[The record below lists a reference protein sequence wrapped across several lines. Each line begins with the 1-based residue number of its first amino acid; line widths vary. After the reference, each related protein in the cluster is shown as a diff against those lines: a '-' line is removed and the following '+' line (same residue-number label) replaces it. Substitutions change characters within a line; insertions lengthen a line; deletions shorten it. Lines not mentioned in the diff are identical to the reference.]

1 MLRVNKHGGRSNLR
15 RVSKVRSSRKVEVR
29 AYLVVGAAVGDLVGH
44 GGVCSYWR
52 KVTEKVVWVK
62 SRREK

>member
-1 MLRVNKHGGRSNLR
+1 MR